1 MAVSIKVQYSRSPI
15 DVVPPPQSYDLNVKV
30 LEATD
35 MPKEIFV
42 LQRGLA
48 VPNTPPAP
56 NIPAEDTFICLADPV
71 DLEEFPVG
79 APNLAREMP
88 YFRVAEITLRFRAME
103 ILEETLELLDDD
115 IGQLVDAL
123 KVASTLAVISE
134 RTHD

>member
-15 DVVPPPQSYDLNVKV
+15 DSVPPPQSYDLNVKV
-30 LEATD
+30 LTATD
-35 MPKEIFV
+35 MPKEIFI
-42 LQRGLA
+42 LQRGLT

-56 NIPAEDTFICLADPV
+56 NLPAEDTFICLADPV
-71 DLEEFPVG
+71 DLEEIPTG

-88 YFRVAEITLRFRAME
+88 YFRVSEITLRFRAME
-103 ILEETLELLDDD
+103 TLDETLELLDDD

-123 KVASTLAVISE
+123 KIAANLAVISE